1 MKNAMVARLLDV
13 VLATGLLTVP
23 VSSSA
28 DTKRTGSRTPHS
40 RIAVGPQYD
49 TTHVHLTPGTLV
61 RAPSS
66 EGSGVHGSRPHRPGV
81 RAVRQRARGQAAVRR
96 SVRTSRA

>member
-49 TTHVHLTPGTLV
+49 TTHAHLTSGRWCGRPRL
-61 RAPSS
+61 RAQACT
-66 EGSGVHGSRPHRPGV
+66 VHARTVPACGLCARGL
-81 RAVRQRARGQAAVRR
+81 AVRPPCGGR
-96 SVRTSRA
+96 